1 MVIDQL
7 GEYCDLLVAICG
19 SASKV
24 HSLERREQIVA
35 NNAC

>member
-1 MVIDQL
+1 VIDQL
-7 GEYCDLLVAICG
+7 GEYCDLLVAVCG

-24 HSLERREQIVA
+24 GSLEKKEQVVA